1 MKYLLDTNAVI
12 AILNNNIDFITR
24 LKRYSPTDFA
34 LPSIVMFELYYGVEK
49 SQRKTENLAKLDKL
63 PFTIL
68 PFELDDAKQAGK
80 IRAELTKQ
88 GTPIGTYD
96 VQIAGQAINRNLILI
111 THNTKEFARINKL
124 RFEDWQ

>member
-24 LKRYSPTDFA
+24 LKRYAPTDFA
-34 LPSIVMFELYYGVEK
+34 LSSIVMFELYYGAEK

-68 PFELDDAKQAGK
+68 PFELEDAKQAGK

-96 VQIAGQAINRNLILI
+96 IQIAGQAINRHLILI
-111 THNTKEFARINKL
+111 THNTKEFARVNKL
-124 RFEDWQ
+124 RVEDWQ

>member
-12 AILNNNIDFITR
+12 AILNNNIDFITH

-34 LPSIVMFELYYGVEK
+34 LPSIVMFELYYGAEK

-111 THNTKEFARINKL
+111 THNTKEFARVNKL